1 MRNMNFN
8 IPIIVL
14 AGGKGQRF
22 ISKDSL
28 PKQLTTV
35 SKHPI
40 ILEIILYYYK
50 NGFNFFIIPLGA
62 KKNFFFDFFKNK
74 KNINKYNLN
83 IVTKNKLVKKNKINI
98 LLFDGGIKS
107 NKLARIKKSI
117 RLIEKKKSIIGVCYG
132 DIFAN
137 IDLKNELLNF
147 KKSKAEAILVGYKEN
162 SPFGHLDIKN
172 NLVKNFIE
180 KPKME
185 KPINIGFYFF
195 KKEIFLNIKSNYSI
209 DLESSFLP
217 QLATRKKI
225 KYYLHDGFH
234 FTVNSQKD
242 LLDIKKKINTNK
254 NFLSNL

>member
-1 MRNMNFN
+1 M
-8 IPIIVL
+8 
-14 AGGKGQRF
+14 
-22 ISKDSL
+22 
-28 PKQLTTV
+28 
-35 SKHPI
+35 
-40 ILEIILYYYK
+40 
-50 NGFNFFIIPLGA
+50 
-62 KKNFFFDFFKNK
+62 FDA
-74 KNINKYNLN
+74 
-83 IVTKNKLVKKNKINI
+83 
-98 LLFDGGIKS
+98 GIKS
-107 NKLARIKKSI
+107 NKFARIKKSI
-117 RLIEKKKSIIGVCYG
+117 RLIKEKKSIIGVCYG

-137 IDLKNELLNF
+137 IDFKDELLTF

-180 KPKME
+180 KPKMD

-242 LLDIKKKINTNK
+242 LLNIKKNINKNK
-254 NFLSNL
+254 NFLSKL